1 MTHPLSPTAGI
12 PPVLAWAF
20 TLALGVTPVLLMSTT
35 DGGSAGYYLLV
46 LLSMIVLAV
55 VRPSQAGQRWCDNR
69 REYVWMVAAMG
80 VMLVGVLT
88 SLLVHG
94 LWKGSEVEKAV
105 RFFSVGLILAAALR
119 IPRPVLAHAV
129 FGLMLGIWYAVLNL
143 GWLVLKSDG
152 ARPATTQFN
161 TVTYGDLT
169 LLFSVLAFVMMG
181 VRITRFRR
189 TEFAFKLITGIAGVA
204 GFVATQTRGGLL
216 AIPFFLFVGLLIQ
229 GRRMNRLKVLA
240 SVVLLGTAGAIVAS
254 DASMRER
261 IELGVSEFDQCQVAH
276 LADTSVCIRLQLWRA
291 AGHMIHSE
299 PVFGVGGG
307 DRFREELA
315 QLATEGQVTPMV
327 ARDFGETHNDLLYFL
342 ATYGVLGGLGLLL
355 LYFAPGW
362 VFARRL
368 RLSMTDRTTRLFAGA
383 GLMICVGYVVFG
395 LTEMM
400 FRDMRSASF
409 YATWMALFLAL
420 SDPLRL
426 RDSASR

>member
-1 MTHPLSPTAGI
+1 MNPSSAVSTGA
-12 PPVLAWAF
+12 PPWLAWAF
-20 TLALGVTPVLLMSTT
+20 TLVLGLTPVLLMSTT
-35 DGGSAGYYLLV
+35 DGGSAGYYLLI
-46 LLSMIVLAV
+46 LLSFIVLAT
-55 VRPSQAGQRWCDNR
+55 VRSAPVPGRWCNNR
-69 REYVWMVAAMG
+69 REYQWMVAAMA

-105 RFFSVGLILAAALR
+105 RFASVGLILAAALR
-119 IPRPVLAHAV
+119 IPRAVLAHAV
-129 FGLMLGIWYAVLNL
+129 FGLLLGIWYAVINL
-143 GWLVLKSDG
+143 GWLVLSTG
-152 ARPATTQFN
+152 ERPATTQFN

-169 LLFSVLAFVMMG
+169 LLFSVLAFTLMG

-189 TEFAFKLITGIAGVA
+189 TELIFKLVTGIAGVA

-216 AIPFFLFVGLLIQ
+216 AIPFFLLVGLLIQ
-229 GRRMNRLKVLA
+229 GRRMSRLKVLA
-240 SVVLLGTAGAIVAS
+240 AVVLLGSAGLIVAG
-254 DASMRER
+254 DATMRER
-261 IELGVSEFDQCQVAH
+261 IGRGVSEFDQCQVAH
-276 LADTSVCIRLQLWRA
+276 LADTSVCIRMQLWRA
-291 AGHMIHSE
+291 AGHMIQSE

-307 DRFREELA
+307 DRFREELS
-315 QLATEGQVTPMV
+315 QLATEGQVTQMV

-342 ATYGVLGGLGLLL
+342 ATYGVLGGVGLLL

-362 VFARRL
+362 VFAQRL
-368 RLSMTDRTTRLFAGA
+368 RLSMTDATTRRLAGA

-426 RDSASR
+426 RQPDAR

>member
-1 MTHPLSPTAGI
+1 VNPSSAVSTGA
-12 PPVLAWAF
+12 PPGLAWAF
-20 TLALGVTPVLLMSTT
+20 TLVLGLTPVLLMSTT
-35 DGGSAGYYLLV
+35 DGGSAGYYLLI
-46 LLSMIVLAV
+46 LLSLIVLAT
-55 VRPSQAGQRWCDNR
+55 VRSPSALGRWCNNR
-69 REYVWMVAAMG
+69 REYQWMVAAMA

-105 RFFSVGLILAAALR
+105 RFTSVGLILAAALR
-119 IPRPVLAHAV
+119 IPRAVLGHAV
-129 FGLMLGIWYAVLNL
+129 FGLLFGIWYAVINL
-143 GWLVLKSDG
+143 GWLVFTTG
-152 ARPATTQFN
+152 GRPATTQFN

-169 LLFSVLAFVMMG
+169 LLFSVLAFTLMG

-189 TEFAFKLITGIAGVA
+189 TELIFKLVTGIAGVA

-216 AIPFFLFVGLLIQ
+216 AIPFFLLVGLLIQ
-229 GRRMNRLKVLA
+229 GRRMTRLKVLA
-240 SVVLLGTAGAIVAS
+240 AAVLLGSAGLIVAT

-261 IELGVSEFDQCQVAH
+261 IGRGVSEFDQCQVAH
-276 LADTSVCIRLQLWRA
+276 LADTSVCIRMQLWRA
-291 AGHMIHSE
+291 AGHMIQSE

-315 QLATEGQVTPMV
+315 GLATEGEVTPMV

-342 ATYGVLGGLGLLL
+342 ATYGVLGGLGLLM

-362 VFARRL
+362 VFAQRL
-368 RLSMTDRTTRLFAGA
+368 RLSITDPTTRRLAGA

-426 RDSASR
+426 RQPDGR